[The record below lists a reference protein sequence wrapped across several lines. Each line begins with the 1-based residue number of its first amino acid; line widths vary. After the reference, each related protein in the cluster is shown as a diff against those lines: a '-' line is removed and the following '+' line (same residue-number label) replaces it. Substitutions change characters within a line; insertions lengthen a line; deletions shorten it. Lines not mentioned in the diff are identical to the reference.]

1 MNETIDISRV
11 YPKWQAVRRLG
22 RGAFGS
28 VYEIERHYLGK
39 TEKAAL
45 KIMDIP
51 SDNDYIENLK
61 ASGYSENDIRARI
74 RSDFDYVTAEYDR
87 MRQLIHTN
95 IVNCDDLAY
104 EASADGMH
112 YRIYIKMELL
122 TPLLS
127 YSSPDTPEQM
137 ARRIGVDICKA
148 LELCERRQMV
158 HRDIKPQNLFINQY
172 GEYKLGDFGIS
183 RIMEHSTHATR
194 SGTPNYMTPEVYLG
208 NVYHYEVDTYSL
220 GLVLYWLLNERR
232 LPLCACRERRL
243 GRRLCTGRRPVKLGE
258 AARDRELKTTPTTLS
273 SSARK
278 RSDDH
283 KRIKLP

>member
-194 SGTPNYMTPEVYLG
+194 SGTPNY
-208 NVYHYEVDTYSL
+208 
-220 GLVLYWLLNERR
+220 R

-258 AARDRELKTTPTTLS
+258 AARDREAVPVEASKQHL
-273 SSARK
+273 R
-278 RSDDH
+278 R
-283 KRIKLP
+283 